1 MSRVSSDDQVR
12 GYSLDVQFE
21 QLTKHCQRHDIDIL
35 KHYREDHSAKN
46 FNRPEFQIFL
56 EYAKRHKNQIDYLF
70 ITTWD
75 RFSRNMTDA
84 NLMLRTLR
92 ALGIEVQAI
101 EQPIDFSIPESKAML
116 AIYLVFPEIDNDR
129 RSLKIRGGIRGSLK
143 AGRWCRQAPIGYK
156 NTRDDENKPIIIPSE
171 KAKHI
176 QYAYNEI
183 IKGKSQA
190 DIRKDIKE
198 KGVIISR
205 NNISLILK
213 NPMYMGKIVVPAKDD
228 EPKVL
233 VEGLH
238 EAIISEE
245 TFYQVQNILNKR
257 KRKSNRPVY
266 NSLREELPLRGLIYC
281 SNCNGKMTGSPSRSQ
296 NGKQYFYY
304 HCNHC
309 KKDRISAINA
319 NKTIE
324 SILDDF
330 KFSKGAETIYEMM
343 VQKLLSGNE
352 QQVAIKRKKLNA
364 EIVQTRKR
372 LEKLQDLYI
381 DGKMEIDA
389 YTETYDRYSLKR
401 ESLKLELKSLQTGNS
416 QYRIWLNKGVHLLK
430 NLKEYY
436 KKSSVKQ
443 KQMLLSSIFPE
454 NLFFEGNECRTAR
467 INDVLR
473 FILQI
478 DNTLGHKKRGQFSTK
493 LKLSSRV
500 EKGGITP
507 PPIVRFN
514 FYWLNSE
521 LTRIFFIRTFQ
532 AIFTSPLTQRSIQYS

>member
-1 MSRVSSDDQVR
+1 MKKTAVIMSRVSSDDQAR

-21 QLTKHCQRHDIDIL
+21 QLTKHCQRHDIEIL

-46 FNRPEFQIFL
+46 FNRPEFKSFL
-56 EYAKRHKNQIDYLF
+56 DYARQYKNQIDYLF

-92 ALGIEVQAI
+92 GLGIEVQAI

-143 AGRWCRQAPIGYK
+143 AGRWCRQAPIGYQ
-156 NTRDDENKPIIIPSE
+156 NTRDSENKPIIVPSE
-171 KAKHI
+171 KAEYI
-176 QYAYNEI
+176 QYSYNQI
-183 IKGKSQA
+183 LKDKSQVE
-190 DIRKDIKE
+190 IRKEIKE

-205 NNISLILK
+205 NNISLILR

-228 EPKVL
+228 EPKIL

-257 KRKSNRPVY
+257 KKKSNLPLY
-266 NSLREELPLRGLIYC
+266 NSLREELPLRWLIYC
-281 SNCNGKMTGSPSRSQ
+281 SNCKGKMTGSPSRSQ

-309 KKDRISAINA
+309 KEDRISAIKA

-343 VQKLLSGNE
+343 VHKLLSGNE
-352 QQVAIKRKKLNA
+352 QQAAIKRKKLNA
-364 EIVQTRKR
+364 EIEQVTKR
-372 LEKLQDLYI
+372 LEKLQDLYVDDRI
-381 DGKMEIDA
+381 DIEA
-389 YTETYDRYSLKR
+389 YSETYDRYSLKR
-401 ESLKLELKSLQTGNS
+401 ETLKQELKSLQTVNS

-430 NLKEYY
+430 NLKKHYSQ
-436 KKSSVKQ
+436 SSVKQ
-443 KQMLLSSIFPE
+443 KQKLISSIFPE
-454 NLFFEGNECRTAR
+454 NLFFEGNECRTIR

-473 FILQI
+473 FILQM
-478 DNTLGHKKRGQFSTK
+478 DNELGGKKRGQFSTK

-500 EKGGITP
+500 VPPGIEP
-507 PPIVRFN
+507 G
-514 FYWLNSE
+514 
-521 LTRIFFIRTFQ
+521 
-532 AIFTSPLTQRSIQYS
+532 TQGFSVLCSTN

>member
-1 MSRVSSDDQVR
+1 MKKTAVIMSRVSSDDQVR

-21 QLTKHCQRHDIDIL
+21 QLTKYCQRHDVEIL

-46 FNRPEFQIFL
+46 FNRPEFQKFL
-56 EYAKRHKNQIDYLF
+56 EYAKQHKNQIDYLLV
-70 ITTWD
+70 TTWD

-84 NLMLRTLR
+84 NLMLRTLKG
-92 ALGIEVQAI
+92 LGIEVQAI

-143 AGRWCRQAPIGYK
+143 AGRWCRQAPMGYR
-156 NTRDDENKPIIIPSE
+156 NTRDNKNKPIIVPSE
-171 KAKHI
+171 KAEYI
-176 QYAYNEI
+176 QYAFNQI
-183 IKGKSQA
+183 IKGKSQVE
-190 DIRKDIKE
+190 IRKDIKN

-205 NNISLILK
+205 NNISLILR
-213 NPMYMGKIVVPAKDD
+213 NPMYMGKILVPAKDD

-238 EAIISEE
+238 QGIISEE
-245 TFYQVQNILNKR
+245 VFYQVQNILSKR
-257 KRKSNRPVY
+257 KKKSNRPIY
-266 NSLREELPLRGLIYC
+266 NSMREELPLRGLIYC
-281 SNCNGKMTGSPSRSQ
+281 SNCQSKMTGSPSRSQ

-330 KFSKGAETIYEMM
+330 KFSRGAETIYEMM

-352 QQVAIKRKKLNA
+352 KQAAIKRKKLNA
-364 EIVQTRKR
+364 EIDQTTKR
-372 LEKLQDLYI
+372 LEKLQDLYVDDKI
-381 DGKMEIDA
+381 DIES
-389 YTETYDRYSLKR
+389 YSETYDRYCLKR
-401 ESLKLELKSLQTGNS
+401 EALKQELKSLQTVNS
-416 QYRIWLNKGVHLLK
+416 QYRTWLNRGVHLLK
-430 NLKEYY
+430 NMKEYY
-436 KKSSVKQ
+436 NKSSVKQ
-443 KQMLLSSIFPE
+443 KQKLLSSIFPE
-454 NLFFEGNECRTAR
+454 NLFFEDNKCRTTR

-473 FILQI
+473 FMLQI
-478 DNTLGHKKRGQFSTK
+478 DNELGNKKRGQFSNK

-500 EKGGITP
+500 ESERIELSSKQVTKELST
-507 PPIVRFN
+507 RL
-514 FYWLNSE
+514 FYS
-521 LTRIFFIRTFQ
+521 
-532 AIFTSPLTQRSIQYS
+532 

>member
-1 MSRVSSDDQVR
+1 MSRVSSDDQTR

-21 QLTKHCQRHDIDIL
+21 QLTKHCQCQDIEIL
-35 KHYREDHSAKN
+35 KHFREDHSAKN
-46 FNRPEFQIFL
+46 FNRPQFKNFL
-56 EYAKRHKNQIDYLF
+56 DYARQHKNQIDYLF

-92 ALGIEVQAI
+92 GLGIEVQAI

-143 AGRWCRQAPIGYK
+143 AGRWCRQAPIGYR
-156 NTRDDENKPIIIPSE
+156 NTRDIENKPIIVPSE
-171 KAKHI
+171 KAEHI
-176 QYAYNEI
+176 QYAYDQI

-190 DIRKDIKE
+190 EIRKGIKDQ
-198 KGVIISR
+198 GVVISR
-205 NNISLILK
+205 NNISLILR
-213 NPMYMGKIVVPAKDD
+213 NPMYMGKITVPAHED

-233 VEGLH
+233 IEGLH
-238 EAIISEE
+238 QGIISEE
-245 TFYQVQNILNKR
+245 TFYQVQNILSKR
-257 KRKSNRPVY
+257 KKKSNKPVY
-266 NSLREELPLRGLIYC
+266 NSMREELPLRGLMYC
-281 SNCNGKMTGSPSRSQ
+281 SKCESKMTGSPSRSQ

-304 HCNHC
+304 HCNNC

-330 KFSKGAETIYEMM
+330 KFSEGAETIYEMM

-352 QQVAIKRKKLNA
+352 QQAAIKRKKLNT
-364 EIVQTRKR
+364 EIDQTTKR
-372 LEKLQDLYI
+372 LENLQDLLV
-381 DGKMEIDA
+381 DGEINTSAYSDA
-389 YTETYDRYSLKR
+389 YERYNSKR
-401 ESLKLELKSLQTGNS
+401 VELKQQLNSLQTGNS
-416 QYRIWLNKGVHLLK
+416 QYRTWLNKGVHLLK

-436 KKSSVKQ
+436 NQSSVKQ
-443 KQMLLSSIFPE
+443 KQKLLSSIFPE
-454 NLFFEGNECRTAR
+454 NLYFEGEECRTAR

-478 DNTLGHKKRGQFSTK
+478 DNKLGHKKRGQFSTK
-493 LKLSSRV
+493 LKLSSLV
-500 EKGGITP
+500 E
-507 PPIVRFN
+507 
-514 FYWLNSE
+514 SE
-521 LTRIFFIRTFQ
+521 RIELSSKQ
-532 AIFTSPLTQRSIQYS
+532 AIKEPSTRLFFH

>member
-1 MSRVSSDDQVR
+1 MKKTAVIMSRVSSDDQVR

-21 QLTKHCQRHDIDIL
+21 QLTKYCHRHDIDVL
-35 KHYREDHSAKN
+35 KHYKEDHSAKN
-46 FNRPEFQIFL
+46 FNRPEFQKFL
-56 EYAKRHKNQIDYLF
+56 EYARRHKNQIDYLF

-92 ALGIEVQAI
+92 GLGIEVQAI

-143 AGRWCRQAPIGYK
+143 AGRWCRQAPIGYR
-156 NTRDDENKPIIIPSE
+156 NTRDNDNKPIIVQSE
-171 KAKHI
+171 KAKYI
-176 QYAYNEI
+176 QYAYEQI
-183 IKGKSQA
+183 IKGKSQTE
-190 DIRKDIKE
+190 IRKDIKE

-205 NNISLILK
+205 NNISRILK
-213 NPMYMGKIVVPAKDD
+213 NPMYMGKIVVPAKDE
-228 EPKVL
+228 EPKKL

-238 EAIISEE
+238 QGIITEE
-245 TFYQVQNILNKR
+245 TFYQVQNILSKR
-257 KRKSNRPVY
+257 KKKSNRPIY
-266 NSLREELPLRGLIYC
+266 NSMREELPLRGLLYC
-281 SNCNGKMTGSPSRSQ
+281 SSCNGKMTGSPSRSQ

-309 KKDRISAINA
+309 KRDRISAINA
-319 NKTIE
+319 NKVIE

-352 QQVAIKRKKLNA
+352 RQAALKRKKLNA
-364 EIVQTRKR
+364 EIEQTTKR
-372 LEKLQDLYI
+372 LEKLQDLYVDDKI
-381 DGKMEIDA
+381 DIEA
-389 YTETYDRYSLKR
+389 YSEAYDRYSLKR
-401 ESLKLELKSLQTGNS
+401 ETLKQELKGLQTGNS
-416 QYRIWLNKGVHLLK
+416 QYRTWLNKGVHLLK
-430 NLKEYY
+430 DLKEYY
-436 KKSSVKQ
+436 NRSSVKQ
-443 KQMLLSSIFPE
+443 KQKLLSSIFPE
-454 NLFFEGNECRTAR
+454 NLFFEGNKCRTTR

-478 DNTLGHKKRGQFSTK
+478 DNMLGDKKRGQFSTK

-500 EKGGITP
+500 E
-507 PPIVRFN
+507 
-514 FYWLNSE
+514 SE
-521 LTRIFFIRTFQ
+521 RIELSSKQVTKELSTRLFFSYFFDCKLVKDNLLTT
-532 AIFTSPLTQRSIQYS
+532 